1 MTKFDKIPSQCFEYV
16 FLIPVFFILIMCS
29 SSTEEEE
36 EYDLEDEEDENLV
49 FKSDHEFSPE
59 SDVEEADAQPIKR
72 ARTAKKGMQTAF
84 IDNWNSSAFA

>member
-1 MTKFDKIPSQCFEYV
+1 MII
-16 FLIPVFFILIMCS
+16 FLIQVSLIFILFS

-36 EYDLEDEEDENLV
+36 EYDLEEEEDENLV

-72 ARTAKKGMQTAF
+72 ARTAKKGMQTSF
-84 IDNWNSSAFA
+84 IDIWNSAFA